1 MPSFPL
7 DDGENAAV
15 TLAGNLDAV
24 FFLCD
29 RLIQLGLIH
38 VLFGNTR
45 LVTASV
51 LLSMLVRTEQL
62 LIVDTYPLLDT
73 ISVNHLACCFS
84 SGLERLKGP
93 TSASLSDVI
102 SDSVEIATAELRS
115 NSTMSSRTKIETL

>member
-29 RLIQLGLIH
+29 KLIQLGLIH

-45 LVTASV
+45 LVTTSA
-51 LLSMLVRTEQL
+51 LLLMIVRTEQL

-73 ISVNHLACCFS
+73 ISVNH
-84 SGLERLKGP
+84 RLLLLP
-93 TSASLSDVI
+93 RVW
-102 SDSVEIATAELRS
+102 SVSKDRLQHHYL
-115 NSTMSSRTKIETL
+115 M